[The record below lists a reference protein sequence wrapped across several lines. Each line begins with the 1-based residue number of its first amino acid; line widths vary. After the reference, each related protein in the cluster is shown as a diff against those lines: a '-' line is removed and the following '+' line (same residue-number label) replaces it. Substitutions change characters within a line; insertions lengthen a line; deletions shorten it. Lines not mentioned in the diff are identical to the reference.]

1 MVPVYGRSF
10 VHVCWISNWSH
21 SFTHEET
28 SPDRW
33 RDLNTS
39 QSKWEKQP
47 RPDPRTHD
55 SQSCSC
61 TQPCC
66 LCKEY
71 LKKPSCI
78 WAFPHSVSHLTP
90 KSTSLRMLV
99 GEWVLAN
106 LVWKSWGNRDKQT
119 NNLGMYF
126 ADPVFK
132 NSRTKHSKLKLW
144 PLASRA
150 PSQLGRN
157 SLNGSS
163 SFFIKMVGPLDR
175 KCFLFCLDFLQ
186 DKAKKYWKFHKVL
199 EISKCKLALGTSY
212 LAPSHCHMSPCG
224 PRHGTPRYAEIR
236 KG

>member
-1 MVPVYGRSF
+1 MRKQVQTGGGTWTHHKASERNSQGQIPGLMILSPAL
-10 VHVCWISNWSH
+10 VHNHAVCARNIWKSLH
-21 SFTHEET
+21 AF
-28 SPDRW
+28 
-33 RDLNTS
+33 
-39 QSKWEKQP
+39 
-47 RPDPRTHD
+47 
-55 SQSCSC
+55 
-61 TQPCC
+61 
-66 LCKEY
+66 
-71 LKKPSCI
+71 
-78 WAFPHSVSHLTP
+78 WAFLHSVSHLTP

-119 NNLGMYF
+119 NDLGMYF
-126 ADPVFK
+126 AGPVFK
-132 NSRTKHSKLKLW
+132 TSRTKHSKLKLW

-186 DKAKKYWKFHKVL
+186 DKAKKYWKFHKIL

-212 LAPSHCHMSPCG
+212 LAPSHCHMNPCG
-224 PRHGTPRYAEIR
+224 PRHATPHYAEIR